1 MKVSISEIENSINQ
15 LSEIEFSEIIEE
27 FNPKTPVTAK
37 LTVTSLDKNY
47 INVAGEVKAT
57 LILICD
63 NCLKEFKKE
72 ISIDIDE
79 TFVKDCLFENPKDE
93 IELKE
98 GSFVEELH
106 GSDEINIT
114 DLIYQSVI
122 LYLPN
127 KLVCDINCI
136 GDEKI
141 EQYIKKDFSDPRL
154 DIFKTIKIEKDI

>member
-1 MKVSISEIENSINQ
+1 MKVSISEIENSKDQ
-15 LSEIEFSEIIEE
+15 PTKIEFSEIIKE
-27 FNPKTPVTAK
+27 FNPSVPVTAK
-37 LTVTSLDKNY
+37 LIVTSLDKKYVN
-47 INVAGEVKAT
+47 ISGEVNAT
-57 LILICD
+57 LILNCD
-63 NCLKEFKKE
+63 NCFKEFKKE
-72 ISIDIDE
+72 FSTNIDE
-79 TFVKDCLFENPKDE
+79 MFVKDTLFEDPKDE

-136 GDEKI
+136 GEEKI
-141 EQYIKKDFSDPRL
+141 AQYIKKDISDPRL
-154 DIFKTIKIEKDI
+154 DIFKSIKIEKDI